1 MRDERDYSLKAHN
14 TFGIEA
20 KCERFIEFTSVEEAQ
35 QVSEI
40 LRESERPYIII
51 GGGSNLLLTKDYPGI
66 VVRSDILGIQISQGD
81 RHAVRSTGLTACLSP
96 CEMTCGSGEVFDE
109 IVEASLMAGLYG
121 LENLSLIPGDVGAS
135 AVQNIGAYGVEAKDY
150 IDSIEAVEIASGKV
164 VTIQAKD
171 CGYGYRQSKFKTVW
185 KNKYLITHVTY
196 RLSTVFKPHL
206 EYGNLRETHLETLRE
221 QASGARARQ
230 AQGPTSVA
238 EPVEAQHL
246 RNTIIEIRQA
256 KLPDPK
262 VMGNAGSFFMNPI
275 VPRAQYETLAAQY
288 PAMPH
293 YEVDA
298 ECVKIPAGWMIEQCG
313 WKGKSLGRAGVHDK
327 QALVLVNL
335 GGATGEEIVR
345 LCQAIQKDVKEK
357 FGIEIYP
364 EVNII

>member
-1 MRDERDYSLKAHN
+1 MIDERDYSLKAHN

-20 KCERFIEFTSVEEAQ
+20 KCERYIEFTSVEEAQ
-35 QVSEI
+35 QVAGI

-66 VVRSDILGIQISQGD
+66 VVRSDILGIQISQE
-81 RHAVRSTGLTACLSP
+81 
-96 CEMTCGSGEVFDE
+96 EMTCGSGEVFDE

-150 IDSIEAVEIASGKV
+150 IETIEAVEIATGKV
-164 VTIQAKD
+164 VIIKARD
-171 CGYGYRQSKFKTVW
+171 CGYGYRQSKFKTEW

-196 RLSTVFKPHL
+196 RLSTIFKPHL
-206 EYGNLRETHLETLRE
+206 EYGNLKGTLGPGPIVPFRLRE
-221 QASGARARQ
+221 VIVGI
-230 AQGPTSVA
+230 
-238 EPVEAQHL
+238 
-246 RNTIIEIRQA
+246 RNE

-275 VPRAQYETLAAQY
+275 VPRAQYEALAVRY
-288 PAMPH
+288 PEMPH

-298 ECVKIPAGWMIEQCG
+298 ERVKIPAGWMIDQCG

-335 GGATGEEIVR
+335 GGATGDEIVK
-345 LCQAIQKDVKEK
+345 LCLAIQKDVKEK
-357 FGIEIYP
+357 FGIEIHP
-364 EVNII
+364 EVNIV